1 MHGRDRA
8 RVGDHRRA
16 WVRAVRALFLAG
28 GLLLAALPA
37 HAQVTSA
44 ICNGVS
50 VPAWVTSQRPTT
62 PAAGAVGFNNTTG
75 YCETFGLLTNT
86 WTPGDS
92 LTLPIATGAPAPG
105 TVTGTTTETNLAVIR
120 VPAGSVGKNGGAFLT
135 CLWTYTNSANNKNL
149 LVRHSNTSA
158 AITGTLVGNVAV
170 VTTSATSQTGHI
182 LGNVN
187 ATNVQNAFPSTAIA
201 PFGSSAAAPNAG
213 AVDTTIDSFLNINGI
228 LALGSETITLQHCF
242 GWIVK
247 SSP

>member
-8 RVGDHRRA
+8 GVGDDRRA
-16 WVRAVRALFLAG
+16 WVRPVRALFLAF
-28 GLLLAALPA
+28 GLLFAALPA

-92 LTLPIATGAPAPG
+92 LTLPINAPG
-105 TVTGTTTETNLAVIR
+105 PVSLTGPTIETNIAVIR
-120 VPAGSVGKNGGAFLT
+120 VPAGSVGKNGGINLT
-135 CLWTYTNSANNKNL
+135 CLWSYTNSANNKNL
-149 LVRHSNTSA
+149 VVRFSNTSGA
-158 AITGTLVGNVAV
+158 VTGLLVGNASV
-170 VTTSATSQTGHI
+170 VTTTATAQTGHFMRNT
-182 LGNVN
+182 G
-187 ATNVQNAFPSTAIA
+187 ATNVQNVFGAASVGPFTA
-201 PFGSSAAAPNAG
+201 SAVALNTG
-213 AVDTTIDSFLNINGI
+213 AVDTIIDSFLNINGI
-228 LALGSETITLQHCF
+228 LALGSETITLQNCS
-242 GWIVK
+242 GSIVK